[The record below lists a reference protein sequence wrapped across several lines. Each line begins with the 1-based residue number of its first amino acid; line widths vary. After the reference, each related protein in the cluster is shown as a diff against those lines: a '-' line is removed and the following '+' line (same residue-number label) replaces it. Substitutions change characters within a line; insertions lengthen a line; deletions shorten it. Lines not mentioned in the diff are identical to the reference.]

1 MKRIV
6 KKNGKSLEYT
16 LICSTRTNCLL
27 QALPE
32 GKVRLYAPKGASLR
46 EMDQLVLSRW
56 EWIEEMHKSLSA
68 QAADPAFDPKNGV
81 LIQGKRVPLEIQRSV
96 RNEIFLADGRL
107 IVRTN
112 TQNIERI
119 RESIKAW
126 LCALA
131 LEKIRE
137 AVDRHAPGVG
147 KPFGRITVREQ
158 KTRWGSCSGKRNLN
172 FNWKLIL
179 APPEALEYVVI
190 HELCHLLHFNHS
202 EKFWQA
208 VSARMPE
215 YDVWKKWLRAHAQ
228 ELTI

>member
-1 MKRIV
+1 MKRTV
-6 KKNGKSLEYT
+6 KKNGRSLEYT
-16 LICSTRTNCLL
+16 LICAHRSNCLL

-56 EWIEEMHKSLSA
+56 DWIREMHQRLA
-68 QAADPAFDPKNGV
+68 VPDGGGCFLPENGI
-81 LIQGKRVPLEIQRSV
+81 LFRGERVRVEVIRSI
-96 RNEIFLADGRL
+96 RNEVRFENGRIYAFSDTL
-107 IVRTN
+107 NSEKVRE
-112 TQNIERI
+112 QL
-119 RESIKAW
+119 KGW
-126 LCALA
+126 LCACA

-137 AVDRHAPGVG
+137 AVNRHAPGVG
-147 KPFGRITVREQ
+147 RPFGRITVREQ
-158 KTRWGSCSGKRNLN
+158 KTRWGSCSSKKNLN

-190 HELCHLLHFNHS
+190 HELCHLIHFNHS

-228 ELTI
+228 ELTL